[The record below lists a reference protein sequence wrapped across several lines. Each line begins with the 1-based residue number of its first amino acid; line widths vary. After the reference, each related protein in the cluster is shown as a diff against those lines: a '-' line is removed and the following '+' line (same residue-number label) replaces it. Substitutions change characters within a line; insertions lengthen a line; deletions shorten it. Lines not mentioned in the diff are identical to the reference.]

1 MTIAKNTVVTLTY
14 ELHDSA
20 GQLLEKSDVPISYL
34 HGGYDNI
41 FPAVEYELQGKHVGD
56 TLSIV
61 LEPENAFGEYDE
73 DLVRVEPKDRFPVPD
88 VKVGMQFEGQGT
100 QSGETLI
107 YTVTDVSED
116 TVVVDANHPL
126 AGQTLRFSCT
136 VTDVRPATD
145 EEIAHGH
152 VHGPH
157 GHHPH

>member
-116 TVVVDANHPL
+116 TVASPEGWLSV
-126 AGQTLRFSCT
+126 T
-136 VTDVRPATD
+136 VTRARPAPPTSVPP
-145 EEIAHGH
+145 ATTRL
-152 VHGPH
+152 PAR
-157 GHHPH
+157 PCASAAP